1 MLSSLSSFDINN
13 LKPQEWIKTRRASLK
28 PWNEFISFGKFKK
41 PTGVGQIGSRL
52 VKNLTYFQTNYL
64 FVFVFLAIYC
74 V

>member
-1 MLSSLSSFDINN
+1 
-13 LKPQEWIKTRRASLK
+13 LKPQEWIKTRRESLK

-41 PTGVGQIGSRL
+41 PTGVGHVSSRL
-52 VKNLTYFQTNYL
+52 VKNIAYFQTNYL